1 MMGSEKEPNP
11 LQKWGLEMNKKRF
24 HSTWLLVV
32 IALIVGVWTGP
43 ARAENIDPEA
53 NDSKYAYG
61 ENVGWLNFQPGI
73 SGAGAEVSDSLV
85 TGYVWA
91 ENIGWVNLRPANYG
105 GVVNDGHGNLSGHAW
120 GENVGWINFK
130 PTGGGVTIDAEG
142 NFNGRAWGENIGW
155 IQLRNDAIPYKV
167 QTAWAGNTAPAADAG
182 INLTIASKD
191 VNGTTIQGSATDDD
205 GDPLDCRWLEGN
217 SVLFGWTTVSGG
229 VCDLPLAGLNLALG
243 QYTLTLEVKDNKG
256 GEATDEMILTVGN
269 SAPNAVATG
278 AGTYADGD
286 AVSLGG
292 QVSDYDGDALT
303 YEWFEGVASI
313 TSGTVNAVAG
323 GTPVNLSVHSLY
335 PTLGSHTYKLEVS
348 DQINAPVTSDI
359 VVNVV
364 DSTAPTLAPV
374 SSNSILWPPNG
385 EMVEIVI
392 AANAN
397 DDQDGLVT
405 LSAAISTD
413 EAESGLWGGDI
424 GPDWTE
430 PAINQNTDTII
441 LQLRAERDPS
451 GDGRVYT
458 ITITA
463 MDGSGNSSQA
473 ALNIIVPHDQRK
485 GK

>member
-1 MMGSEKEPNP
+1 
-11 LQKWGLEMNKKRF
+11 MNLRIVF
-24 HSTWLLVV
+24 AVLVA
-32 IALIVGVWTGP
+32 IALAISAETEKG
-43 ARAENIDPEA
+43 RAENIDPLE
-53 NDSKYAYG
+53 DGSRYAYG
-61 ENVGWLNFQPGI
+61 ENVGWFNFQPNGPD
-73 SGAGAEVSDSLV
+73 GEGTEVTDSAV
-85 TGYVWA
+85 TGFVWA
-91 ENIGWVNLRPANYG
+91 ENIGWINLSPALHG

-130 PTGGGVTIDAEG
+130 PTGGGVTIDADG

-155 IQLRNDAIPYKV
+155 IHLRNDAIPYKV
-167 QTAWAGNTAPAADAG
+167 QTAWTGNTAPAADAG

-205 GDPLDCRWLEGN
+205 GDPLDCRWLEGG
-217 SVLFGWTTVSGG
+217 SVLLGWTAVSGG
-229 VCDLPLAGLNLALG
+229 TCELPLAGLNLALG

-256 GEATDEMILTVGN
+256 GEATDDMILTVGN

-292 QVSDYDGDALT
+292 QVSDFDGDTLS
-303 YEWFEGVASI
+303 YEWWEGATSIASGSVSTI
-313 TSGTVNAVAG
+313 AG
-323 GTPVNLSVHSLY
+323 GTPVNLPVHFLS
-335 PTLGSHTYKLEVS
+335 PTLGSHTYTLQV
-348 DQINAPVTSDI
+348 DDGVNTPVTSDI

-374 SSNSILWPPNG
+374 SSDSILWPPNG
-385 EMVEIVI
+385 KMVGIVI
-392 AANAN
+392 AANAS
-397 DDQDGLVT
+397 DDQGGFVT
-405 LSAAISTD
+405 LSAAVSSD
-413 EAESGLWGGDI
+413 EAASGLWGGDI
-424 GPDWTE
+424 GPDWTA
-430 PAINQNTDTII
+430 PAIDQNTGTIS

-463 MDGSGNSSQA
+463 ADGSGNSSQA
-473 ALNIIVPHDQRK
+473 AVNILVPHDQGK